1 VLPAGSYLA
10 NFHDRLTGHLDD
22 GRISALGGI
31 SVKAF
36 FRWWLV
42 TRIRADGYELVFEV
56 GSFSAEFPACYFNA
70 SLECPAKADS

>member
-10 NFHDRLTGHLDD
+10 NFHDRLTGHLDG

-36 FRWWLV
+36 FSWWSV
-42 TRIRADGYELVFEV
+42 IGICADGYELVFEV
-56 GSFSAEFPACYFNA
+56 SSISAEFPTCYFNA